1 MPVSFLSEDQR
12 TRYGRYA
19 GELTAEQLARCFH
32 LNDADRELIAVR
44 RGDHNRLGFALQL
57 CTVRFLSTFL
67 EDLQSIPAG
76 VVNNVARQLAID
88 NPSCHAQYCAGEQ
101 RWEHAAELRT
111 RYGYQDF
118 SAGPVQFRLNRW
130 LYALCWTGTDRPS
143 VLFDRATGWLVSQ
156 KVLLPGVSV
165 LERFVS
171 RLRGRVEERLWHL
184 LISRLTPQSNARLEA
199 LLRAV
204 PGERKSQLERL
215 RTGPTRRSAPELV
228 RARRRLLQ
236 GTPDELSAG
245 SSLSA
250 DFTQNG
256 SVRASPAGEPLIE
269 AIDYLKT
276 LDGDKKKA
284 TAKPP
289 LDIVDAAWRGYV
301 VCDGKVDLQAYTF
314 CFLDR
319 LRKGLRRRDV
329 FVTTSVRYAD
339 PRIGLLE
346 GAAWEGTRPFICR
359 SLGLPASANEAFSVL
374 RHELDQTYKAVATN
388 FPNNSAARI
397 EQVDGKDD
405 LILTG
410 LDKLD
415 EPDSLISLRK
425 EVQRRLPRAE
435 LPEILLE
442 IAARTGFSNEFTH
455 ISERDSRASELVTSI
470 CAVLVAQACNT
481 GTGPLER
488 NDVPALRRSRLS
500 WVNQNY
506 IRNETLTAANACL
519 VSAQNRI
526 ALVHHWGGGEVAS
539 ADGLCFVVPVRTVH
553 AGPNPKYF
561 GMGHGVTYY
570 NLVSNQFT
578 GLNGIVVPGT
588 LRDSLG

>member
-1 MPVSFLSEDQR
+1 LKHRFTQI
-12 TRYGRYA
+12 
-19 GELTAEQLARCFH
+19 
-32 LNDADRELIAVR
+32 DALVR
-44 RGDHNRLGFALQL
+44 PP
-57 CTVRFLSTFL
+57 
-67 EDLQSIPAG
+67 EDL
-76 VVNNVARQLAID
+76 
-88 NPSCHAQYCAGEQ
+88 YYK
-101 RWEHAAELRT
+101 ELRT
-111 RYGYQDF
+111 SYRRVRRF
-118 SAGPVQFRLNRW
+118 LPI
-130 LYALCWTGTDRPS
+130 
-143 VLFDRATGWLVSQ
+143 
-156 KVLLPGVSV
+156 LLKTVA
-165 LERFVS
+165 F
-171 RLRGRVEERLWHL
+171 
-184 LISRLTPQSNARLEA
+184 
-199 LLRAV
+199 
-204 PGERKSQLERL
+204 
-215 RTGPTRRSAPELV
+215 
-228 RARRRLLQ
+228 
-236 GTPDELSAG
+236 
-245 SSLSA
+245 
-250 DFTQNG
+250 
-256 SVRASPAGEPLIE
+256 RASPAGEPLIE

-284 TAKPP
+284 TAEPP
-289 LDIVDAAWRGYV
+289 LDIVDPAWRGYV

-346 GAAWEGTRPFICR
+346 GEAWEGTRPFICR
-359 SLGLPASANEAFSVL
+359 SLGLPVSASEAFSVL

-415 EPDSLISLRK
+415 EPDSLIALRK

-506 IRNETLTAANACL
+506 IRNETLTA
-519 VSAQNRI
+519 
-526 ALVHHWGGGEVAS
+526 G
-539 ADGLCFVVPVRTVH
+539 
-553 AGPNPKYF
+553 
-561 GMGHGVTYY
+561 
-570 NLVSNQFT
+570 
-578 GLNGIVVPGT
+578 
-588 LRDSLG
+588 